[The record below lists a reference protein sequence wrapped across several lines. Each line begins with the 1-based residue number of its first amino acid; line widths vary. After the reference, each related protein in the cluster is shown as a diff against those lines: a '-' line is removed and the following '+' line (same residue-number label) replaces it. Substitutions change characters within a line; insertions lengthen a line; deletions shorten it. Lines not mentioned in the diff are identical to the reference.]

1 MTDVKPILCPPPGFY
16 IVATTITGTWEVN
29 RRRKKVKLSTDAII
43 DLPCPAILQLPL
55 GLISLDIGSL
65 VLPLDTPTILSDA
78 FFGTSTRENPGNL
91 WMIADCYYNAF
102 GIGGQFVPLVM
113 PSLLSKGPVGCCY

>member
-1 MTDVKPILCPPPGFY
+1 MNLGARPEDLPTLVPAKHGHVSSVGPSKTMTNVKPVLCPPPGFY

-29 RRRKKVKLSTDAII
+29 RRRKKVKLSRDAII

-65 VLPLDTPTILSDA
+65 VLPL
-78 FFGTSTRENPGNL
+78 
-91 WMIADCYYNAF
+91 
-102 GIGGQFVPLVM
+102 V
-113 PSLLSKGPVGCCY
+113 

>member
-78 FFGTSTRENPGNL
+78 FF
-91 WMIADCYYNAF
+91 ADCYYNAF